1 VRLLVIIPAFNEQ
14 AALGGLLHEIDAL
27 PRAAGVTLE
36 TVVVDDGSADRT
48 TQVARAG
55 GARLLRLCKNLG
67 IGGAV
72 QAGLQLA
79 HREGFDFA
87 AQIDGDGQHPPGE
100 LHRLIGAAFHGGA
113 KGSTGSSSLPGASGS
128 PDASGSAGAS
138 STAGSTGTGESIGP
152 IAPSGPDLVVGTRY
166 RDGSG
171 GFRSTV
177 MRRLGSGWLRLLLR
191 VVTGLRVTD
200 PTSGFRLYGA
210 RALALFAETYPYDFP
225 EPESLAVARAAGLTV
240 IEVPVAMR
248 ERQGGQS
255 SISGSASVYYML
267 KVTVAVVLAY
277 LRARR
282 RPRREERDAIV

>member
-14 AALGGLLHEIDAL
+14 AALGGLLHEIKAL
-27 PRAAGVTLE
+27 PRADGVALE

-48 TQVARAG
+48 TEVARAG

-79 HREGFDFA
+79 HREGFDYA
-87 AQIDGDGQHPPGE
+87 VQIDGDGQHPPSE
-100 LHRLIGAAFHGGA
+100 LHRLLGAARPT
-113 KGSTGSSSLPGASGS
+113 GSTGAS
-128 PDASGSAGAS
+128 ASAS
-138 STAGSTGTGESIGP
+138 
-152 IAPSGPDLVVGTRY
+152 PDLVVGTRY
-166 RDGSG
+166 RDGSPG

-191 VVTGLRVTD
+191 VVTRLRVTD

-225 EPESLAVARAAGLTV
+225 EPESLAVARAARLTV

-255 SISGSASVYYML
+255 SISAASSVYYML